1 MTIFI
6 VQIAETRN
14 YEIVVDAP
22 NTVTAGKVAMKKWR
36 DAPEVGGFEI
46 PDTTTKIVA
55 ISPQRGEE

>member
-22 NTVTAGKVAMKKWR
+22 NTVAAGKVAMKKWR